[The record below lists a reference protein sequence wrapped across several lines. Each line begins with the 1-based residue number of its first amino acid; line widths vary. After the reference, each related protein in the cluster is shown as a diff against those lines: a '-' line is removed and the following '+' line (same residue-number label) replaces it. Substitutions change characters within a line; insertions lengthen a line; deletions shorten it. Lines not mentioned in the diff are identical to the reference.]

1 MNTLSYDIL
10 EAIQTK
16 WTATTASATLVPGG
30 LWYARVPQDTAIP
43 YGIITVEDGKK
54 TFTTNGYFLQ
64 NFVFQVA
71 IYSAGGPGSTNAKAI
86 ATLISSVFDFMDKST
101 TLTTGRL
108 ICFQPGSNTVELDP
122 GLRNAEDVLITK
134 ASFDVV
140 GSGGNTL

>member
-1 MNTLSYDIL
+1 MNTLSYQIL

-16 WTATTASATLVPGG
+16 WSAATDSATLVPGG

-64 NFVFQVA
+64 NFVFNVSV
-71 IYSAGGPGSTNAKAI
+71 YSAGGPGTNNAKSI
-86 ATLISSVFDFMDKST
+86 AGLISSVFDFMDKT
-101 TLTTGRL
+101 TILTTGRL
-108 ICFQPGSNTVELDP
+108 ICFQPGSNIVELDP

-140 GSGGNTL
+140 ASGQNVL

>member
-10 EAIQTK
+10 EAIQTR
-16 WTATTASATLVPGG
+16 WTAITVSATLVPGG

-43 YGIITVEDGKK
+43 YGIVTVEDGKK
-54 TFTTNGYFLQ
+54 TFTTNGHFIQ

-71 IYSAGGPGSTNAKAI
+71 VYSAGGPGSTSAKLVA
-86 ATLISSVFDFMDKST
+86 ALLSNVFDFMEKT
-101 TLTTGRL
+101 AVLPAGRL
-108 ICFQPGSNTVELDP
+108 ICFQPSSNIVELDP

-140 GSGGNTL
+140 ASGSNAI